1 MASALAAAS
10 FGRRRKREVSRDEKD
25 EKELDLMVRV
35 DEGMEEVVNQL
46 EGRQEQEAGMLQG
59 LLNRIWKFFI

>member
-10 FGRRRKREVSRDEKD
+10 FGRRRKREVSWDEQD

-59 LLNRIWKFFI
+59 FLNRIWKFFI

>member
-10 FGRRRKREVSRDEKD
+10 FGRRRKREVSWDEQD

-35 DEGMEEVVNQL
+35 DKGMEKVVNQV
-46 EGRQEQEAGMLQG
+46 EGRQEQEAGILQG

>member
-10 FGRRRKREVSRDEKD
+10 FGRRRKREVSRD